1 MTADDRASS
10 GIAPLDDILAGGF
23 VAHRIYLIEGTP
35 GTGKTTL
42 GLLNAMPEE
51 RHLILQV
58 GQPLTEFQ
66 GIMTGVPSYDGPRPM
81 LKVRDDAE

>member
-58 GQPLTEFQ
+58 HELLTRFASSRRGARSARQ
-66 GIMTGVPSYDGPRPM
+66 SR
-81 LKVRDDAE
+81 

>member
-1 MTADDRASS
+1 MKKR
-10 GIAPLDDILAGGF
+10 
-23 VAHRIYLIEGTP
+23 VGTRQRSIREFRLSDK
-35 GTGKTTL
+35 G
-42 GLLNAMPEE
+42 
-51 RHLILQV
+51 LQV